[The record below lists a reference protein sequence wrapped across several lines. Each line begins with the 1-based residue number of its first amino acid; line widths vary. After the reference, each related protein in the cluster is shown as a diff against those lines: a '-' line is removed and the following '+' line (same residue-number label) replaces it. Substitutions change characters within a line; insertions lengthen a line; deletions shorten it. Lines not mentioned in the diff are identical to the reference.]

1 MARRLVRLKFII
13 SLSVTAVLLGLAVA
27 WFIARGGAEI
37 QQTTPLLMESLP
49 RLEHIASLQ
58 AAVHDQ
64 QVLLNQYYAATISRD
79 IFLKQNGAVA
89 ADMQQLLVGLQQGS
103 SNPGQI
109 HTLLARCA
117 ALQTQAQQL
126 DAAMQRRPVDQ
137 AAAKQV
143 LHVSASVGNDVS
155 TQLLQLESE
164 VRRRLYTSTNL
175 LSHHAEEMTRAVYL
189 YGLASV
195 ILVLLAAYH
204 VYTHLQTEAEY
215 AFQASH
221 DLLTGLRNRRRL
233 EETLH
238 ELSAHPESCHVLIVY
253 LDRFRRITAG
263 LGREISDDFLR
274 SAAERLSTLLSPYNA
289 RLFRYEG
296 VSFAVLCPTTSDGPT
311 AQALADTLRQG
322 MLPPFQLLR
331 NELFATVSIGS
342 AIYPQ
347 DGHDP
352 ATLIRN
358 ADAALQMVRS
368 DGGDGFQP
376 YTPQINIRAL
386 ERLALEAQLRHALA
400 GDELELFFQPQL
412 SLSADRLVGV
422 ECLLRWRQ
430 NGKFISPAEFIPLAE
445 ESGLIVPIG
454 AWVLKT
460 ACKQSVA
467 WRDAGLPPLLV
478 AVNISAKQFQHPDFL
493 NVVAETLQETGAD
506 AGRIEIEITESVV
519 MQDAEQTTMVLDR
532 LRDMGLQLSIDDF
545 GTGYSS
551 LAYLK
556 RFPIHK
562 IKIDQSFIRGLA
574 PGSGDAAIVEA
585 VIQLGHSLGLMV
597 IAEGVET
604 QAELDY
610 LKSCDCDEIQG
621 YFYGR
626 PQPEPVATAF
636 IDKEAQRTAAR

>member
-1 MARRLVRLKFII
+1 MARSLVRLRFII
-13 SLSVTAVLLGLAVA
+13 SLSVTVIVLSLSLS
-27 WFIARGGAEI
+27 WFVSRNSGDI
-37 QQTTPLLMESLP
+37 QQTSPLLMERLP
-49 RLEHIASLQ
+49 RLDSHAGIQMALRG
-58 AAVHDQ
+58 Q
-64 QVLLNQYYAATISRD
+64 QLLFNQYYAAVINRD
-79 IFLKQNGAVA
+79 AFLKQNRETAAETRRLLGALQADSGSSAQLGQIEARYQDLQAQAPQLDQALQQRPLNSRAAQQALSAA
-89 ADMQQLLVGLQQGS
+89 ADIVGDIS
-103 SNPGQI
+103 
-109 HTLLARCA
+109 AR
-117 ALQTQAQQL
+117 LQQL
-126 DAAMQRRPVDQ
+126 DNEARR
-137 AAAKQV
+137 
-143 LHVSASVGNDVS
+143 S
-155 TQLLQLESE
+155 
-164 VRRRLYTSTNL
+164 LYTSANL
-175 LSHHAEEMTRAVYL
+175 LSHNAGEIAATVYL
-189 YGLASV
+189 YSAASMLLA
-195 ILVLLAAYH
+195 LLAAWYVH
-204 VYTHLQTEAEY
+204 RRLQAEAEY
-215 AFQASH
+215 AYQASH

-238 ELSAHPESCHVLIVY
+238 ELSTHPESCHVLVIY

-263 LGREISDDFLR
+263 LGHEISDQLLR
-274 SAAERLSTLLSPYNA
+274 HAADRLTQLLQPYDA

-296 VSFAVLCPTTSDGPT
+296 VSFAVLCPAGAGGPS
-311 AQALADTLRQG
+311 AQMLAESLRLG
-322 MLPPFQLLR
+322 MQAPFRLAHH
-331 NELFATVSIGS
+331 ELFATVSIGS

-352 ATLIRN
+352 VSLIRN
-358 ADAALQMVRS
+358 ADAALQLVRS
-368 DGGDGFQP
+368 AGGDGFQP

-386 ERLALEAQLRHALA
+386 DRLAMEAQLRHALA

-412 SLSADRLVGV
+412 HLRSDRLVGV

-430 NGKFISPAEFIPLAE
+430 SGKFISPAEFIPLAE

-454 AWVLKT
+454 TWVLKT
-460 ACKQSVA
+460 ACKQAVA
-467 WRDAGLPPLLV
+467 WREAGLPPLLV

-493 NVVAETLQETGAD
+493 NVVADTLLQTGANAAD
-506 AGRIEIEITESVV
+506 IEIEITESVV

-562 IKIDQSFIRGLA
+562 IKIDQSFVRGLA

-610 LKSCDCDEIQG
+610 LKTCGCDQIQG

-626 PQPEPVATAF
+626 PQPEPIATEF
-636 IDKEAQRTAAR
+636 IGKEAQRASAP